1 LASATGKE
9 KDDKVIDTL
18 DTPSAQENKANAT
31 TAMSFAE
38 YILSELRAASLRAR
52 LLSSGIDAIGVALK
66 GGLVSADQALV
77 LMNGV
82 DLLRVI
88 GERTDDE

>member
-1 LASATGKE
+1 MVDT
-9 KDDKVIDTL
+9 IDA
-18 DTPSAQENKANAT
+18 PSSQAEIAVP

-38 YILSELRAASLRAR
+38 YLLTEMRAASLRAK
-52 LLSSGIDAIGVALK
+52 LLSSEIDSIAIALK
-66 GGLVSADQALV
+66 GGLVTAEQTLV

>member
-1 LASATGKE
+1 MVDT
-9 KDDKVIDTL
+9 IDA
-18 DTPSAQENKANAT
+18 PSSQAEIAVP

-52 LLSSGIDAIGVALK
+52 LLGSEIDAIGVAVK
-66 GGLVSADQALV
+66 GGLVTAEQALV
-77 LMNGV
+77 LMNRV

>member
-1 LASATGKE
+1 M
-9 KDDKVIDTL
+9 IDTL

-52 LLSSGIDAIGVALK
+52 LLSSEIDAIGVALK

-88 GERTDDE
+88 GERTCDE

>member
-1 LASATGKE
+1 M
-9 KDDKVIDTL
+9 
-18 DTPSAQENKANAT
+18 T
-31 TAMSFAE
+31 TIVGAMSFQE
-38 YILSELRAASLRAR
+38 YLLAELRAASLRAK
-52 LLSSGIDAIGVALK
+52 LLQSEIDAIAVALK
-66 GGLVSADQALV
+66 GGLVTGEQALV

>member
-1 LASATGKE
+1 M
-9 KDDKVIDTL
+9 IDTL

>member
-1 LASATGKE
+1 MVT
-9 KDDKVIDTL
+9 IDA
-18 DTPSAQENKANAT
+18 PSSQAEIAVP

-52 LLSSGIDAIGVALK
+52 LLQSEIDAIAVALK
-66 GGLVSADQALV
+66 GGLVTAEQALV

>member
-1 LASATGKE
+1 M
-9 KDDKVIDTL
+9 IDTL

-52 LLSSGIDAIGVALK
+52 LLSSEIDAIGVALK

>member
-1 LASATGKE
+1 MVDNKDAPPPQGQNAAMTFAKYLLAE
-9 KDDKVIDTL
+9 
-18 DTPSAQENKANAT
+18 
-31 TAMSFAE
+31 M
-38 YILSELRAASLRAR
+38 RAASLRAK
-52 LLSSGIDAIGVALK
+52 LLSSEIDAIAVALN
-66 GGLVSADQALV
+66 GGLVTAEQALV

>member
-9 KDDKVIDTL
+9 QDDKVIDTL
-18 DTPSAQENKANAT
+18 DAPSAQENKANTA

-52 LLSSGIDAIGVALK
+52 LLSSEIDAIAVALN
-66 GGLVSADQALV
+66 GGLVTADQALV